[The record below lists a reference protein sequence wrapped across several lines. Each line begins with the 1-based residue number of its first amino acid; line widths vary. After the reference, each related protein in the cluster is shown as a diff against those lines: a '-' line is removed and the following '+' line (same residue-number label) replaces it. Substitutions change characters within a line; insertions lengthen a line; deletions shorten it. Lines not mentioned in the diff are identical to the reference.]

1 MKIGIVTYWW
11 SNDNYGQL
19 LQCWAL
25 QFHLKREGYEPFLI
39 RYAHSYRP
47 TWKRLI
53 RKTVKIL
60 LIYPLIKWWRK
71 RGERQLL
78 RKIESKNTARQFEDF
93 RQNYINCSNKDYRYL
108 KQLKANPPEA
118 EVYIVGSDQVWAPV
132 LLRSKENWGFW
143 LDFGSVNTRR
153 IAYAASFGTDCC
165 PSDLK
170 NILRKQLQR
179 FDAISVR
186 EESGVDICREAG
198 KEAIHVVDPTLLLRR
213 GDYQSFLEKEPVKSI
228 PYIFIYSINI
238 AKSEEVE
245 YQELQEIAQ
254 TRHLSIKVTISSGY
268 IPGCELFENV
278 EYIYATIPQWLS
290 LIKNAEL
297 VVTTS
302 FHGIV
307 FCIQFHKPFVY
318 FPLKG
323 KFAKS
328 NSRVINLLE
337 KLALSHCIYQHFGDY
352 ERILS
357 TTIDWEYVEKK
368 LVKLRAK
375 SKKFLMENIRYNN
388 GDI

>member
-25 QFHLKREGYEPFLI
+25 QFHLRREGYEPFLI

-47 TWKRLI
+47 TWERLI
-53 RKTVKIL
+53 RMTVKIV

-78 RKIESKNTARQFEDF
+78 RRIESKNTVRQFEDF
-93 RQNYINCSNKDYRYL
+93 RQNYINCSNYNYRYL
-108 KQLKANPPEA
+108 KQLQANPPEA

-132 LLRSKENWGFW
+132 LLRSKGNLGFW
-143 LDFGSVNTRR
+143 LDFGPAKTRR

-165 PSDLK
+165 PNELK
-170 NILRKQLQR
+170 ELLKKQLQR

-186 EESGVDICREAG
+186 EESGVEICKEAG
-198 KEAIHVVDPTLLLRR
+198 KEAIHVVDPTLLLNRN
-213 GDYQSFLEKEPVKSI
+213 DYQLFLEKQPSKPVS
-228 PYIFIYSINI
+228 YIFIYSINI
-238 AKSEEVE
+238 AHSDEIH
-245 YQELQEIAQ
+245 YQEMQAFAQ
-254 TRHLSIKVTISSGY
+254 NRHLSIKVTTSSGY
-268 IPGCELFENV
+268 MPGCELFEGV

-290 LIKNAEL
+290 LIMNAEL

-302 FHGIV
+302 FHGVV

-323 KFAKS
+323 KYEKG
-328 NSRVINLLE
+328 NIRVINLLE
-337 KLALSHCIYQHFGDY
+337 KLTLSHCVYRKDGDY
-352 ERILS
+352 ERIMK
-357 TTIDWEYVEKK
+357 TAINWVNVEEK
-368 LVKLRAK
+368 LLKIREISIEFLKDNMPFIRVK
-375 SKKFLMENIRYNN
+375 
-388 GDI
+388 